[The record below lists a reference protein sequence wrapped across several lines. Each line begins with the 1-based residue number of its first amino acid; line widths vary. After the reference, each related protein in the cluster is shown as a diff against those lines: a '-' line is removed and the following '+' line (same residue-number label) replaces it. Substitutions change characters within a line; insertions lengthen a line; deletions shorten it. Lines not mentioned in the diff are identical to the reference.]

1 MAIRVFLLALLVFSS
16 AAFAHDDDDRYN
28 QIDLQADVS
37 REVQNDEMSATMF
50 VEINDA
56 NPAQLSQR
64 LNKITNDALQT
75 AKAQKNLKARTG
87 SNQSYP
93 VYDRNNKL
101 TGWRGRSEIRLDGKD
116 FAAISNLIGKLQSAM
131 QLESVSFAVS
141 PELRRQTQNEL
152 MSEVVAAFRERA
164 QVLQQALGATTYKLR
179 RMSVNTSGG
188 VQRPMPM
195 AMRAKSNDAFAAE
208 PAFEAGSTQVQ
219 VSASGTIE
227 VQ

>member
-1 MAIRVFLLALLVFSS
+1 MWVRVFLLALLAFSS
-16 AAFAHDDDDRYN
+16 AAFAHDDNDHYN

-37 REVQNDEMSATMF
+37 REVQNDEMSASMF

-64 LNKITNDALQT
+64 LNKIVNDALQT
-75 AKAQKNLKARTG
+75 ARAQKNVKARSG

-116 FAAISNLIGKLQSAM
+116 FAAISTLIGKLQSTM

-164 QVLQQALGATTYKLR
+164 LVLQQALGATTYKLR
-179 RMSVNTSGG
+179 RMSVSTSGG
-188 VQRPMPM
+188 IARPMPM
-195 AMRAKSNDAFAAE
+195 AMRAKSSDAFAVE
-208 PAFEAGSTQVQ
+208 PAFEGGSSQVQ